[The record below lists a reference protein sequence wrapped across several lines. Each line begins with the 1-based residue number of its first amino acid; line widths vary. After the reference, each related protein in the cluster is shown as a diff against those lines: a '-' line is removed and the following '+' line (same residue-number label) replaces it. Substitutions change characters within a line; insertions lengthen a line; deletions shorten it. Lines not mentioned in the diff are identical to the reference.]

1 MSEEKKDQFDSG
13 EPSLEKISDYQ
24 KPMSQKKQK
33 TLLLAMLGG
42 VLIAGGLYFLAYF
55 FSS

>member
-13 EPSLEKISDYQ
+13 EPSLDKISDYH
-24 KPMSQKKQK
+24 KPMGEKKQK
-33 TLLLAMLGG
+33 TLLIAMLGG
-42 VLIAGGLYFLAYF
+42 LLVAGGLYLLAYV